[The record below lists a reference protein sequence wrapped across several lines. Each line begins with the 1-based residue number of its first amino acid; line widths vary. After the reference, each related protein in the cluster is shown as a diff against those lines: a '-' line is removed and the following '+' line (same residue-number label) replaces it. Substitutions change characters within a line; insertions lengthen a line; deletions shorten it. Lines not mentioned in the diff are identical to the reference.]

1 MADTSKRIIA
11 ISERLYRRL
20 LVVYPATFRRQ
31 YGSQMIQV
39 FLDCCRAAYQKSRSW
54 GVLRL
59 WMPTLD
65 DLLTNAIAEHIST
78 LIQKLR
84 TRKAFF
90 DIQLWPMLSGR
101 GGNMLHIT
109 NGDSAGGTLQQ
120 TGLPGDI
127 LTWRDILHEGPTPT
141 GLSLE
146 QMTRIRAQFLAA
158 SAMGRYEEILADFM
172 QRDTMLAQFAA
183 HKEVILWFEHDLY
196 DQLQLIQILD
206 WFSRHDPGK
215 TTVSLICIN
224 AFPGIARFTGLGQL
238 NADQLR
244 SLYETRRRLTEVEF
258 RLGSEAWN
266 AYCSPDPRML
276 EALLRKDTSALPFLK
291 AALLRHLEQF
301 PALQGGLSRTERQIL
316 EVVASGIHKPL
327 EIFHATQEKEES
339 PFMGDSSLWLYLS
352 TLSSGPKPFLK
363 CTDGGTFAFPATDSI
378 TGHYDTAF
386 IEQELV
392 LTEEGRN
399 ALAGQIDWIKV
410 NQGIDRWLGGVH
422 LLGRDVAWRW
432 DRQREALVQVSGAA

>member
-1 MADTSKRIIA
+1 MAHTSKRIIA
-11 ISERLYRRL
+11 ISERFYRRL

-31 YGSQMIQV
+31 YGSQMMQV
-39 FLDCCRAAYQKSRSW
+39 FLDCCRAAYQKRGSW

-59 WMPTLD
+59 WIFMLG
-65 DLLTNAIAEHIST
+65 DLLTNAIAEQLSM
-78 LIQKLR
+78 LIQRLR
-84 TRKAFF
+84 TRKAIF
-90 DIQLWPMLSGR
+90 DTQLWPMLSGR

-109 NGDSAGGTLQQ
+109 NGDSVGGTLRQ

-127 LTWRDILHEGPTPT
+127 LTWKDILHEGPTPT

-146 QMTRIRAQFLAA
+146 QMTAIRAQFLAA
-158 SAMGRYEEILADFM
+158 NAMGTYEDILADFV
-172 QRDTMLAQFAA
+172 QRDTTLAQFAA
-183 HKEVILWFEHDLY
+183 HNEVILWFEHDLY

-206 WFSRHDPGK
+206 WFSHHNLGK
-215 TTVSLICIN
+215 TAVSLICID

-244 SLYETRRRLTEVEF
+244 SLYETRHRLTEVEF
-258 RLGSEAWN
+258 KLGSEAWN

-276 EALLRKDTSALPFLK
+276 EAFLRKDTSALPFLK

-316 EVVASGIHKPL
+316 EVIASGAHKPL
-327 EIFHATQEKEES
+327 EIFRATQEKEES

-352 TLSSGPKPFLK
+352 TLTTGPKPFLK
-363 CTDGGTFAFPATDSI
+363 HTDGGTFAFPATDPTI
-378 TGHYDTAF
+378 GHYDTAF

-392 LTEEGRN
+392 LTDAGVN
-399 ALAGQIDWIKV
+399 ALAGQIDWIRI

-422 LLGRDVAWRW
+422 LLGQDAAWRW
-432 DRQREALVQVSGAA
+432 DRQRAVLVQVGGTV